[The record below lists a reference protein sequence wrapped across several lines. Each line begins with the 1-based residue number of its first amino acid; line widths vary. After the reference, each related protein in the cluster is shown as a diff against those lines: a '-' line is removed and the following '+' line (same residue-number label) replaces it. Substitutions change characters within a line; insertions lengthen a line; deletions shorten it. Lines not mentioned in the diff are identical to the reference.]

1 LGIAIC
7 GQVERCALALIEGW
21 NGEQERT
28 GSYETDEEFDRL
40 QCLFEA
46 ADNDQPTAEQAAAAD
61 RLIYHLSIA
70 RHALADPGNQPTGDD
85 LRVWIGSSAAEAGI
99 ELDVRDIAG
108 RNLTPHV
115 T

>member
-1 LGIAIC
+1 MHPCARLAYKD
-7 GQVERCALALIEGW
+7 ALAYL
-21 NGEQERT
+21 ERWIT
-28 GSYETDEEFDRL
+28 ETILTPAQRARNVGVSL
-40 QCLFEA
+40 
-46 ADNDQPTAEQAAAAD
+46 
-61 RLIYHLSIA
+61 RVIYHLSIA

-99 ELDVRDIAG
+99 ELDVRDIAV